1 MRYHTVYHA
10 YTMHIPCATLR
21 YTDDDYER
29 LRQVYTSYSA
39 QVAERAAK
47 RTALRAQRREQM
59 LVGDAGEMRRE
70 QMLVGDAGEAQGDA
84 GEAQGDAGE
93 VQQDAG
99 EMQGEEG
106 ARAPGGDAGAPS
118 GAVSDAVPAPG
129 GQRRNSRRPKVN
141 QLPGGL
147 LVQICVSRQVHPG
160 PETHAA
166 IGRLQRMLKAG
177 EIESHQPYS
186 YYLDLLPDDLQAP
199 DAQ

>member
-1 MRYHTVYHA
+1 MYHTMYHA

-21 YTDDDYER
+21 YTDEDYER

-59 LVGDAGEMRRE
+59 LV
-70 QMLVGDAGEAQGDA
+70 GDA

-129 GQRRNSRRPKVN
+129 GQRRNGRRPKVN